1 MFLIISWLKIPKIK
15 MKTKIVVVLVS
26 LFQPIL
32 LFSQIER
39 MPLKGQVRNDLVPVE
54 NVIVLM

>member
-1 MFLIISWLKIPKIK
+1 